1 MISTIVYRRWVN
13 KLNVKQFKKRFIRG
27 LVEPDLFKLPLKDE
41 IKIDC
46 SIFFVISQSYDLIK
60 KEWLPLSSDK
70 WIKDISQ
77 INLRYTFAPCEY
89 VIKDSFGN
97 IVQLNKASTSNC
109 HLYNI
114 KSGKYYLKILKSYYA
129 EVNNEWIEFTLDK
142 DDNNKVRYIELTPQN
157 LFYKTKVSLLQDK
170 ENMSFTD
177 NIYSDSVYQ
186 GTESTIDSHAYGVKK
201 IEYFDK
207 NNQLI
212 YSTNTQ
218 NSGFHNPVVIG
229 EKHNTGAIVDTV
241 AAFVAMPEQDVIKM
255 PVSYK
260 LYCKGHD
267 TYYHNQLSA
276 DVSFIKYAPNKRVKG
291 YLNDEVMPTTLQWH
305 GLTPSTQNRYGCT
318 TVTPYSTSSTYYNC
332 SSLEVTKCIGCIGSK
347 SIDYIEEG
355 TEPLDIMYSPLGYSD
370 LNITYSTYNF
380 YNLIKNYDNFLIT
393 YKESGTID
401 DGIHYFD
408 GLWIVRLITKRI
420 DIKDDIGRE
429 AIEIDYISYWSKE
442 KAISYAETKVKDIDS
457 KQSEWY
463 KYVGEYELIYI
474 KSEFKFPFELELLD
488 IFKHKSTLNSYYP
501 TYYNNGEIVSSIS
514 ATQITDVNDPNYNIY
529 LTYEGIQLLS
539 YLQIS
544 DDYNQY

>member
-1 MISTIVYRRWVN
+1 MIILTIKQLKRRV
-13 KLNVKQFKKRFIRG
+13 VQG
-27 LVEPDLFKLPLKDE
+27 LVEPELFYMPLKDE
-41 IKIDC
+41 VKIDC
-46 SIFFVISQSYDLIK
+46 YISFVISQSYDLIK
-60 KEWLPLSSDK
+60 KEWLSLSSDK
-70 WIKDISQ
+70 WIDDISQ
-77 INLRYTFAPCEY
+77 INLRYIFAPCEY
-89 VIKDSFGN
+89 VIKDSLGN
-97 IVQLNKASTSNC
+97 IVQLNKVITRNC

-114 KSGKYYLKILKSYYA
+114 KSGKYYLKILKSSYA
-129 EVNNEWIEFTLDK
+129 EVNNEWIEFTLDE

-218 NSGFHNPVVIG
+218 NSGFHNPISIREERANG
-229 EKHNTGAIVDTV
+229 GKVDVV
-241 AAFVAMPEQDVIKM
+241 AAFVAMPVQDVIKM

-276 DVSFIKYAPNKRVKG
+276 DVSFTKYAPTKTVKG
-291 YLNDEVMPTTLQWH
+291 YRSNAVMPTTLVWN
-305 GLTPSTQNRYGCT
+305 GFTPSTQNMDNYNNS
-318 TVTPYSTSSTYYNC
+318 YSYAQIVIPSSASSTYYNC
-332 SSLEVTKCIGCIGSK
+332 SSLEVTKCIGCAGSK
-347 SIDYIEEG
+347 LIDYIEKG
-355 TEPLDIMYSPLGYSD
+355 TAPLDIMYSPLGYSD
-370 LNITYSTYNF
+370 LNSTYSTYNF
-380 YNLIKNYDNFLIT
+380 YSFIKNYDNNLSA
-393 YKESGTID
+393 YEESGTID
-401 DGIHYFD
+401 GGIHYFD
-408 GLWIVRLITKRI
+408 GLWIVRLVTKRTDKENI
-420 DIKDDIGRE
+420 DRE
-429 AIEIDYISYWSKE
+429 VIEIQYTPYWSKE
-442 KAISYAETKVKDIDS
+442 RATSDAETRVEDINS
-457 KQSEWY
+457 IQNEWY

-474 KSEFKFPFELELLD
+474 KSEFKFPFELESLD
-488 IFKHKSTLNSYYP
+488 IFKHKSTLNRYSP
-501 TYYNNGEIVSSIS
+501 NYYNNGEIVSSIS

-544 DDYNQY
+544 DDYDQY

>member
-1 MISTIVYRRWVN
+1 MN

-46 SIFFVISQSYDLIK
+46 SISFIISQSYDLIK

-109 HLYNI
+109 YLYNI

-177 NIYSDSVYQ
+177 NIYSDSTYQ
-186 GTESTIDSHAYGVKK
+186 GTESTIDNLAYGAKK

-218 NSGFHNPVVIG
+218 NSGFHNPISIR
-229 EKHNTGAIVDTV
+229 EETGTGGRIDAV
-241 AAFVAMPEQDVIKM
+241 AAFVAMSVQDVIKM
-255 PVSYK
+255 SVSYK
-260 LYCKGHD
+260 LYCKRNG
-267 TYYHNQLSA
+267 YYHNQLSA
-276 DVSFIKYAPNKRVKG
+276 DVSFTKYASTKGVKG
-291 YLNDEVMPTTLQWH
+291 YLSDEVMPTTLEWH
-305 GLTPSTQNRYGCT
+305 GATPSTTNNDSYNNS
-318 TVTPYSTSSTYYNC
+318 YSHAQIVIPHPASSNYYNC
-332 SSLEVTKCIGCIGSK
+332 SSLEVTKCIGCVGSK

-401 DGIHYFD
+401 GGIHYFD

-429 AIEIDYISYWSKE
+429 VIEIDYIPYWSKE
-442 KAISYAETKVKDIDS
+442 KAISYAETKVKDINS
-457 KQSEWY
+457 KQDEWY

-488 IFKHKSTLNSYYP
+488 IFKHKSTLNSYSP
-501 TYYNNGEIVSSIS
+501 TYYNNGDIVSSIS

>member
-1 MISTIVYRRWVN
+1 MN

-27 LVEPDLFKLPLKDE
+27 LIEPDLFKLPLKDE

-177 NIYSDSVYQ
+177 NIYSDSAYQ
-186 GTESTIDSHAYGVKK
+186 GTESTIDKLAYGAKK

-305 GLTPSTQNRYGCT
+305 GLTPSTQNMYGCA

-332 SSLEVTKCIGCIGSK
+332 SSLEVTKCIGCVGSK

-408 GLWIVRLITKRI
+408 GLWIVRLITKSI

-429 AIEIDYISYWSKE
+429 VIEIDYISYWSKE
-442 KAISYAETKVKDIDS
+442 KAISYAETKVKDINS
-457 KQSEWY
+457 MQSEWY

-488 IFKHKSTLNSYYP
+488 IFKHKSTLNSYSP
-501 TYYNNGEIVSSIS
+501 TYYNNGDIVSSIS

-544 DDYNQY
+544 DDYDQY

>member
-1 MISTIVYRRWVN
+1 MA
-13 KLNVKQFKKRFIRG
+13 
-27 LVEPDLFKLPLKDE
+27 EPELFYMPLKDE
-41 IKIDC
+41 VKIDC
-46 SIFFVISQSYDLIK
+46 SISFIISQSYDLIK

-97 IVQLNKASTSNC
+97 IVQLNKASISNC

-177 NIYSDSVYQ
+177 NIYSDSAYQ
-186 GTESTIDSHAYGVKK
+186 GTESTIDNLAYGAKK

-218 NSGFHNPVVIG
+218 NSGFHNPISIREKYSVG
-229 EKHNTGAIVDTV
+229 ETIDTV
-241 AAFVAMPEQDVIKM
+241 GAFVAMPVQDIIKM
-255 PVSYK
+255 SVSYK
-260 LYCKGHD
+260 LYCKWND
-267 TYYHNQLSA
+267 YYHNQLSA
-276 DVSFIKYAPNKRVKG
+276 DVSFTKYAPTKRTKGELSNKA
-291 YLNDEVMPTTLQWH
+291 MPTILAKYNSNI
-305 GLTPSTQNRYGCT
+305 STGNT
-318 TVTPYSTSSTYYNC
+318 DNVNEINSSAPIFIPNSLSSHYYNY
-332 SSLEVTKCIGCIGSK
+332 SSLEVTKCIGCRNDRL
-347 SIDYIEEG
+347 IDYIKEG
-355 TEPLDIMYSPLGYSD
+355 IEPLDRMYSPLGYSD
-370 LNITYSTYNF
+370 LNSTYSIYNF
-380 YNLIKNYDNFLIT
+380 YNFIKNYDNNLIT

-401 DGIHYFD
+401 GGIHYFD

-429 AIEIDYISYWSKE
+429 VIEIDYIPYWSKE
-442 KAISYAETKVKDIDS
+442 KAISYAETKVKDINS
-457 KQSEWY
+457 KTDEWY

-488 IFKHKSTLNSYYP
+488 IFKHRSTLTIYSPN
-501 TYYNNGEIVSSIS
+501 YYNNGEIVSSIS

-544 DDYNQY
+544 DDYDQY